1 MEIIDKK
8 YFKYKNRLENIGK
21 KYFKYKNRLEII
33 GKKHFEY
40 KNRLEII
47 GNYIIK
53 KSSELFH
60 YFKYIL
66 VIHRHKEFVVVFG
79 FIYFIIYEFHCIDS
93 VHL

>member
-1 MEIIDKK
+1 MLEIID
-8 YFKYKNRLENIGK
+8 K

-53 KSSELFH
+53 K
-60 YFKYIL
+60 K
-66 VIHRHKEFVVVFG
+66 
-79 FIYFIIYEFHCIDS
+79 
-93 VHL
+93 